1 MEANL
6 VTLLKTLCPR
16 VHPDIAPEDTQ
27 TPYVTWQGIGG
38 APSRM
43 LDKTAGDKRN
53 TLMQINV
60 WSESRLESLNL
71 IRDIEDAM
79 CASGA
84 FLAVPVGEP
93 LSMYEEDP
101 QLYGCVQRYSIWA
114 SR

>member
-6 VTLLKTLCPR
+6 VLLLQSICPR
-16 VHPDIAPEDTQ
+16 VFPDISPEETEL
-27 TPYVTWQGIGG
+27 PYVTWQGIGG
-38 APSRM
+38 ASMRLLSKQP
-43 LDKTAGDKRN
+43 GDKRN

-60 WSESRLESLNL
+60 WSASRLESLTL
-71 IRDIEDAM
+71 IRTIEDAL

-84 FLAVPVGEP
+84 FIAVPQGEP